1 MYDKALALE
10 TLKNIE
16 NSLCEVVEWSCNITS
31 ANDFATSPAGM
42 ILLNAVCMKLLAV
55 GEEIKGLDRRT
66 DSELLKHY
74 PTVPWKQIKGLR
86 DIIAHRYFSLDAD
99 VIFSVL
105 KEDIQPLLEII
116 RQMTAYLKSN
126 TDTFIK

>member
-1 MYDKALALE
+1 MYDKLLALE

-16 NSLCEVVEWSCNITS
+16 ESMNEVIEWTININY
-31 ANDFATSPAGM
+31 AEDFYKSNEGM

-66 DSELLKHY
+66 KGELLKNY
-74 PTVPWKQIKGLR
+74 KSIPWKQIMGLR
-86 DIIAHRYFSLDAD
+86 DIIAHHYFSLDAS

-105 KEDIQPLLEII
+105 KSDINPLLEVIQQI
-116 RQMTAYLKSN
+116 TADLRLS
-126 TDTFIK
+126 